1 VEAAERYGI
10 FKMKPLPAM
19 PGTGQG
25 SIEEKFDRFV
35 AESKDLWTVKSQEFK
50 QFSGLDKF
58 DTSTAVSTSV
68 DDNILLNTYNS
79 LGQLIGASS
88 KNTTIQNVKNADGS
102 VVTSTVNTENR
113 YVVLLGQARLL
124 ESFSLSTTRTDNSLT
139 TTPNRVRYEYN
150 DMGQLIGAHTVH
162 KDGEKGLRIT
172 YNADGT
178 ETKTEIVVDNNYAIL
193 NGRAVVA
200 KSTTQSTTTAGADT
214 TVNVEE
220 TTYGYNENGQ
230 LSSASGRTISS
241 RTESRVKDAHGS
253 EKIVVTVNDPA
264 HVSTTVFAV
273 VWGQAVAVRTDSW
286 QITYSGYDGSDLA
299 HSAVE
304 THTHSVTENQY
315 NSLGQLIHTTG
326 RSDGFTIT
334 RYADSTPDR
343 SVARESRQDFSSEN
357 VYMIRAGQA
366 LIVDSVTNSRLVM
379 GATTT
384 TSTSNTHYNY
394 NSRNQLISA
403 SGGSTSDTTQENSD
417 TSLQIS
423 HSDTTSTYVV
433 RYGKAV
439 VSDSVTTSNSRV
451 DTRTAADR
459 AAGVPE
465 AGNDINVT
473 TSTSEIHFAVNEL
486 GQVTGATGS
495 SESETTSRVFTDKN
509 RNGKIDAGEEI
520 DVPSSSSTTNVY
532 DMRWGQAVLIHTET
546 TSSNALAATDS
557 STTSKIDYRY
567 NSKGQLVSRTDASD
581 AWMPLMVAAVSF
593 TTLV

>member
-1 VEAAERYGI
+1 
-10 FKMKPLPAM
+10 M
-19 PGTGQG
+19 
-25 SIEEKFDRFV
+25 
-35 AESKDLWTVKSQEFK
+35 
-50 QFSGLDKF
+50 
-58 DTSTAVSTSV
+58 
-68 DDNILLNTYNS
+68 
-79 LGQLIGASS
+79 
-88 KNTTIQNVKNADGS
+88 
-102 VVTSTVNTENR
+102 
-113 YVVLLGQARLL
+113 
-124 ESFSLSTTRTDNSLT
+124 
-139 TTPNRVRYEYN
+139 
-150 DMGQLIGAHTVH
+150 
-162 KDGEKGLRIT
+162 
-172 YNADGT
+172 
-178 ETKTEIVVDNNYAIL
+178 
-193 NGRAVVA
+193 
-200 KSTTQSTTTAGADT
+200 
-214 TVNVEE
+214 NVEE

-532 DMRWGQAVLIHTET
+532 DMRWGQAVLIQ
-546 TSSNALAATDS
+546 AQ
-557 STTSKIDYRY
+557 K
-567 NSKGQLVSRTDASD
+567 
-581 AWMPLMVAAVSF
+581 
-593 TTLV
+593 